1 MVAGVAPAPVLPDY
15 SGAGI
20 SSLLPALLEPPG
32 DRPAWLPAGLSQAS
46 PVVLLVV
53 DGLGWTQLR
62 ARPRVTP
69 VLHGLSGHPITS
81 VAPTTTATALS
92 SIVLGCPP
100 AEHGV
105 VGYRVRVDGPSGE
118 EVLNVLRWRTVSGDA
133 REFVPPRTFQ
143 TRPPFGGRSV
153 PVVSKV
159 DFAGSGF
166 SEAHLDGAPL
176 ASWAVASSI
185 AVEVRRA
192 LAGGSPVV
200 YAYYDGLDRIAHIA
214 GFGEHY
220 DAELA
225 AVDHLAGELL
235 DLIPPGGA
243 LAVTAD
249 HGQVHVAERVTR
261 LAPEVMAGVR
271 LVSGEARFRW
281 LHAEP
286 GRAGDVLAA
295 ALAAYGH
302 EAWVRSYDQ
311 VEAEGWLGGPLAGDV
326 RSRVGDVALVPHAP
340 IGYLDPADPGE
351 AVLVCRHGS
360 LTEDEMLVPLLV
372 HVAR

>member
-1 MVAGVAPAPVLPDY
+1 MAPDPVLPDY
-15 SGAGI
+15 KGAGI
-20 SSLLPALLEPPG
+20 STLLPALLEQPAT
-32 DRPAWLPAGLSQAS
+32 RPAWLPAGLNEAS
-46 PVVLLVV
+46 PIVVLVV
-53 DGLGWTQLR
+53 DGLGWRQLQ
-62 ARPRVTP
+62 ARPRITP
-69 VLHGLSGHPITS
+69 VLHSLAGHPITS
-81 VAPTTTATALS
+81 VAPTTTAAALS
-92 SIVLGCPP
+92 SIVLGCSP

-105 VGYRVRVDGPSGE
+105 VGYRVRVDGPSGD

-133 REFVPPRTFQ
+133 RDFVPPRAFQ

-153 PVVSKV
+153 PVVSKI
-159 DFAGSGF
+159 DYAGSGF

-176 ASWAVASSI
+176 AGWAVASSI

-192 LAGGSPVV
+192 LAGGSPVI
-200 YAYYDGLDRIAHIA
+200 YAYYDGLDRIAHVA

-225 AVDHLAGELL
+225 AVDRLVGEVV

-249 HGQVHVAERVTR
+249 HGQVHVAGNVTR

-286 GRAGDVLAA
+286 GRAAEVLEA

-311 VEAEGWLGGPLAGDV
+311 VVAEAWLGGALAQDV
-326 RSRVGDVALVPHAP
+326 RPRVGDVALVPYAP

-351 AVLVCRHGS
+351 ALLVCRHGS
-360 LTEDEMLVPLLV
+360 LTEDEMLVPLLA
-372 HVAR
+372 HLAR